1 MLSFCLVIRRSL
13 KKKKY
18 PDPPVLRSALRPKS
32 GNAPSKPWLGDKS
45 SSLDREKGSEVALLP
60 TPPATADPTLTVRP
74 HVTGGA
80 RRREGRRGCSGPLR
94 RDGKGTGDT
103 ELPLSPSGV
112 RFPAG
117 CKTLRRV

>member
-1 MLSFCLVIRRSL
+1 M
-13 KKKKY
+13 
-18 PDPPVLRSALRPKS
+18 
-32 GNAPSKPWLGDKS
+32 KPWLGDRS
-45 SSLDREKGSEVALLP
+45 GSLDREKGSEVALLP

-80 RRREGRRGCSGPLR
+80 RADAGCSGPAR
-94 RDGKGTGDT
+94 RDRKGTGDT